1 MNLQLY
7 QVDPTNYLVDFHH
20 KKSYKASTEP
30 GSGKFETEVPD
41 STFSEHSK
49 SSSEKSKEKDGV
61 IPEEDVVVS
70 PYLFMD
76 LTCQLILE
84 LAGGGE

>member
-20 KKSYKASTEP
+20 KKSYKGSTET
-30 GSGKFETEVPD
+30 GTGKFEMAVPD
-41 STFSEHSK
+41 PNFSENNK
-49 SSSEKSKEKDGV
+49 TSSEKSKEKDGV